1 VSNGFIKSLKAH
13 TEKMYYNTTNEK
25 QPELGLA
32 WNKTIK
38 QDDMVKKIFD
48 SNPNGLTAYECHQ
61 IYLSHG
67 FNCPLT
73 SIRRSV
79 TCLMNEGYLEMTED
93 LRMGGYGA
101 KNFVYKKK

>member
-1 VSNGFIKSLKAH
+1 MSYF
-13 TEKMYYNTTNEK
+13 NTNDTR
-25 QPELGLA
+25 QPELSLA
-32 WNKTIK
+32 WNKTMK
-38 QDDMVKKIFD
+38 QDEVVKKIFD

-79 TCLMNEGYLEMTED
+79 TCLMNEGYLIMTAD
-93 LRMGGYGA
+93 KRIGGYGSA
-101 KNFVYKKK
+101 NFIYKKKK